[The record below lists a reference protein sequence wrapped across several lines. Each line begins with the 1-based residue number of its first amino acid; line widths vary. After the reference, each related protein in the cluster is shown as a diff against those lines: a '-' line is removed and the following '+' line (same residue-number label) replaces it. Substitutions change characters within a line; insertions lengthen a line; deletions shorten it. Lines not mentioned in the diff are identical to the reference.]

1 MSYYGL
7 NTEKLM
13 QQTDLEGGSTFE
25 VCFVTKSCMKRQK
38 PCRISILGTI
48 LETKPLPW
56 QQDIEANIVIRL

>member
-1 MSYYGL
+1 
-7 NTEKLM
+7 M